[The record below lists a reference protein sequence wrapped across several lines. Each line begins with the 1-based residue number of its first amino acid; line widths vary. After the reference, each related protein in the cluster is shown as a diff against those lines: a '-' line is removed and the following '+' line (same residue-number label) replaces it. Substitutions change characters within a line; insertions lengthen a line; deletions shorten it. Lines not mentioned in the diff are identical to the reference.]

1 MSTLGERIKFIR
13 KSKNLT
19 QQKFADLIGSKQ
31 NTIATYEMDRNYP
44 IDPILTSIC
53 REFNVNETWLRTGEG
68 EPFIQLSRDAQ
79 ISKLVGEALRGEGPT
94 DQQRFL
100 HALLGATPEE
110 LQAIASFARR
120 LAEEY
125 KKEDSR

>member
-1 MSTLGERIKFIR
+1 MNKRIAEVRRSTGLNQQDFAARIGLT
-13 KSKNLT
+13 KNFVSLLET
-19 QQKFADLIGSKQ
+19 GNRIPSDR
-31 NTIATYEMDRNYP
+31 TISD
-44 IDPILTSIC
+44 IC

-79 ISKLVGEALRGEGPT
+79 LSKLVGEALRREAPS

-110 LQAIASFARR
+110 LQAIASFAKR
-120 LAEEY
+120 LADEY
-125 KKEDSR
+125 KKEDSQ

>member
-1 MSTLGERIKFIR
+1 MNKRIAEVRRSNELNQQDFAAKIGLT
-13 KSKNLT
+13 KNFVSLLET
-19 QQKFADLIGSKQ
+19 GNRTPSDR
-31 NTIATYEMDRNYP
+31 TISD
-44 IDPILTSIC
+44 IC

-79 ISKLVGEALRGEGPT
+79 LSKLVGEALRGEHPS

-100 HALLGATPEE
+100 HTLLGATPEE
-110 LQAIASFARR
+110 LQAIASFAKR

-125 KKEDSR
+125 KKEDSQ

>member
-1 MSTLGERIKFIR
+1 MNKRIAEVRRSTGLNQQDFATKIGLTKNFVSLLETGNRIP
-13 KSKNLT
+13 S
-19 QQKFADLIGSKQ
+19 
-31 NTIATYEMDRNYP
+31 DRTVS
-44 IDPILTSIC
+44 DIC

-79 ISKLVGEALRGEGPT
+79 ITKLVGEALRGEEPT

-110 LQAIASFARR
+110 LQAIASFAKR